1 MNSGTE
7 TEAYSISY
15 IVKQR
20 FDVNT
25 SAIVAVNDTVNE
37 TFHVEYVNE
46 ALDKNVMIANVELE
60 SSINK
65 IKSST
70 KYVFKG
76 TQKEVEEKVE
86 ALRNVV
92 AENKPINKI

>member
-1 MNSGTE
+1 
-7 TEAYSISY
+7 
-15 IVKQR
+15 
-20 FDVNT
+20 
-25 SAIVAVNDTVNE
+25 
-37 TFHVEYVNE
+37 
-46 ALDKNVMIANVELE
+46 MIANVELE

-86 ALRNVV
+86 ALKNFV
-92 AENKPINKI
+92 AEKNPIIKI